1 MLQTTHLSCVPTNML
16 ENLFGCPCS
25 LDNIKEEV
33 DMNVM
38 SSTSKLPN
46 NLDTMDVLQKHKRA
60 YPRDYYDTLFPF
72 DFSALAD
79 FDVPGI
85 I

>member
-1 MLQTTHLSCVPTNML
+1 ML

-46 NLDTMDVLQKHKRA
+46 NLDTRDVLQKHKRA
-60 YPRDYYDTLFPF
+60 YILEIYYDTLFPF

>member
-1 MLQTTHLSCVPTNML
+1 
-16 ENLFGCPCS
+16 
-25 LDNIKEEV
+25 
-33 DMNVM
+33 MNVM

-46 NLDTMDVLQKHKRA
+46 NLDTRDVLQKHKRA